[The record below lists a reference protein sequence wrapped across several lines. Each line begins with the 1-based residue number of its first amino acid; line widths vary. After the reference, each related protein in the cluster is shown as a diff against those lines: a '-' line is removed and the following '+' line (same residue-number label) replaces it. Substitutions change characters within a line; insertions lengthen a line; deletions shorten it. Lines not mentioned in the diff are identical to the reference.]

1 LAVDHFEIASIRESH
16 LPDVAAFLATS
27 EAARE
32 AKPDAADRSIESISR
47 RLRWRLLENPAR
59 FSDDL
64 GQCLRSATGAI
75 VGVNLSFP
83 CWFRLG
89 DQRLRG
95 LCGGSFFVEASA
107 RMQGFFLFR
116 RFLKTAGADFVFAT
130 TCNASAGA
138 LWQKLG
144 GRAVPDSD
152 CRWALILNAAP
163 MAEELALRKR
173 AGKTVAAMSRMTGRL
188 AGPLFAPGKRKPRA
202 SLRPCRDWDR
212 LASLAAQNRDPSV
225 LTCERSAAHLA
236 WRYEQ
241 SPALEGHHV
250 YEFGEPGGNFGWL
263 AVGRQPNSGLRKQI
277 RSYAILDVVRGS
289 PATGGDTLLDAL
301 CELYADRADRMEV
314 PATLAGHSA
323 LGRPR
328 LWKRPNGFPVAY
340 VLGKEGSASKLAE
353 LADLYLA
360 DGDSAD

>member
-1 LAVDHFEIASIRESH
+1 LAVDHFEIASIREGD

-32 AKPDAADRSIESISR
+32 AKPDAADRSTESIFR
-47 RLRWRLLENPAR
+47 RLRWRLFDNPAR
-59 FSDDL
+59 FTDDL
-64 GQCLRSATGAI
+64 GQCLRSAIGAI
-75 VGVNLSFP
+75 VGVNLSIP

-89 DQRLRG
+89 DKRLRG
-95 LCGGSFFVEASA
+95 LCGGSFFVEAPA

-144 GRAVPDSD
+144 GTAVPDSD
-152 CRWALILNAAP
+152 CRWALILNGGA
-163 MAEELALRKR
+163 MAEEIALRRR
-173 AGKTVAAMSRMTGRL
+173 AGRAVAVISRMAGRL
-188 AGPLFAPGKRKPRA
+188 ARPLLTPRKGRPRV
-202 SLRPCRDWDR
+202 SLRPCRDWNR

-225 LTCERSAAHLA
+225 LTCERSAPHLA

-241 SPALEGHHV
+241 SPASEHHQV
-250 YEFGEPGGNFGWL
+250 YEFADPGGNLGWL
-263 AVGRQPNSGLRKQI
+263 AIGRQPNSGLRKQV
-277 RSYAILDVVRGS
+277 RNYAILDVVNPRN
-289 PATGGDTLLDAL
+289 AAGGDSLLDAL
-301 CELYADRADRMEV
+301 SDLYADRADRIEV
-314 PATLAGHSA
+314 PATLAHDSS

-328 LWKRPNGFPVAY
+328 LWRRPNGFPVAY
-340 VLGKEGSASKLAE
+340 VLANEISPTKLSE
-353 LADLYLA
+353 VADLYLG

>member
-1 LAVDHFEIASIRESH
+1 VDHFEIASIREND

-32 AKPDAADRSIESISR
+32 AKSDAADRSIESILR

-64 GQCLRSATGAI
+64 GQCLHSATGPI
-75 VGVNLSFP
+75 VGVNLSIP

-89 DQRLRG
+89 EQRLRG
-95 LCGGSFFVEASA
+95 LCGGSFFVEAPA

-130 TCNASAGA
+130 TCNATAGA

-163 MAEELALRKR
+163 LAEELALRKR
-173 AGKTVAAMSRMTGRL
+173 AGKMVAAMSRMVGHL
-188 AGPLFAPGKRKPRA
+188 AGPIFTPGKGRPRVSSRA
-202 SLRPCRDWDR
+202 CRDWDR
-212 LASLAAQNRDPSV
+212 LASLAAKNRDPSV

-241 SPALEGHHV
+241 SPASERHQV
-250 YEFGEPGGNFGWL
+250 YEFADPAGNFGWL
-263 AVGRQPNSGLRKQI
+263 AVGRQPNSGLRRQV
-277 RSYAILDVVRGS
+277 RNYAILDVVR
-289 PATGGDTLLDAL
+289 PRTAAGGDSLLDAL
-301 CELYADRADRMEV
+301 SELYADRADRIEV
-314 PATLAGHSA
+314 PATLARHSS

-328 LWKRPNGFPVAY
+328 LWKRPNGFAVAY
-340 VLGKEGSASKLAE
+340 VLGNGTAPGSFPE
-353 LADLYLA
+353 IADLYPA

>member
-1 LAVDHFEIASIRESH
+1 LAVDHFDIASIREND
-16 LPDVAAFLATS
+16 LPDIAAFLATS
-27 EAARE
+27 EAARG
-32 AKPDAADRSIESISR
+32 AKSDVDNRSIESIFPR
-47 RLRWRLLENPAR
+47 VRWRLLENPAH
-59 FSDDL
+59 FADDL
-64 GQCLRSATGAI
+64 GQCLRSTTGTI
-75 VGVNLSFP
+75 VGVNLSIP

-95 LCGGSFFVEASA
+95 VGGGSFFVETRA

-152 CRWALILNAAP
+152 CRWALILHAAP
-163 MAEELALRKR
+163 MAEELALRKG
-173 AGKTVAAMSRMTGRL
+173 AGKAAAALSRMAGHL
-188 AGPLFAPGKRKPRA
+188 AAPLFAPGKGQPRV

-212 LASLAAQNRDPSV
+212 LASLAARNRDPSV
-225 LTCERSAAHLA
+225 LTCERSAPHLA

-241 SPALEGHHV
+241 SPASERHQV
-250 YEFGEPGGNFGWL
+250 YEFAEPGGSSGWL
-263 AVGRQPNSGLRKQI
+263 AVGRQPNSGVRKQI
-277 RSYAILDVVRGS
+277 RNYTVLDVVR
-289 PATGGDTLLDAL
+289 PRTGAGTDSLLDAL
-301 CELYADRADRMEV
+301 SELYADRADRIEV
-314 PATLAGHSA
+314 PATLARHSS

-328 LWKRPNGFPVAY
+328 LWKRPNGFAAAY
-340 VLGKEGSASKLAE
+340 VLGGGTLQCPLAE
-353 LADLYLA
+353 VADLYPA